1 MARIGEVRLG
11 RAGTARRGQAGTARQ
26 GLYRLGT
33 ARIGRLVAQD
43 LRQRKED
50 EMNAGH
56 HQVEAR
62 HDDGR

>member
-1 MARIGEVRLG
+1 M
-11 RAGTARRGQAGTARQ
+11 ARQ

-33 ARIGRLVAQD
+33 ARIGKARIGRLVAQD